1 MGLFSP
7 KKKETQKGKLPPLN
21 FPELPPKEPVT
32 FEEAAIPQQEARQ
45 IRQAI
50 TPPRQMVPPL
60 EEHMVEEE
68 HHFEPASVSHTRE
81 KPLFVKIE
89 KYREVMATVNDLKK
103 RLNEASSILT
113 ELNKIKE
120 EEERELNAWHD
131 DLELIKERL
140 MRIDKTLFE
149 S

>member
-7 KKKETQKGKLPPLN
+7 KKKEPKKEELPPLN
-21 FPELPPKEPVT
+21 FPELPKKGFPS
-32 FEEAAIPQQEARQ
+32 FEEIKKAAIPRQETRE

-50 TPPRQMVPPL
+50 IPPPQEMV
-60 EEHMVEEE
+60 VEE
-68 HHFEPASVSHTRE
+68 HHAGFQPGE

-89 KYREVMATVNDLKK
+89 KYKEVMATVNELKK
-103 RLNEASSILT
+103 RLSEASSILT

-120 EEERELNAWHD
+120 NEERELAAWHD

-140 MRIDKTLFE
+140 MSIDKTLFE

>member
-7 KKKETQKGKLPPLN
+7 KRKGNQREELPPLN
-21 FPELPPKEPVT
+21 FPELPQRDFPD
-32 FEEAAIPQQEARQ
+32 FEEGAIPQQEVAQ
-45 IRQAI
+45 IKQAI
-50 TPPRQMVPPL
+50 TPPPQEMASHPM
-60 EEHMVEEE
+60 EEYHEQAVYQSE
-68 HHFEPASVSHTRE
+68 E

-89 KYREVMATVNDLKK
+89 KYREVMSTVNELKK
-103 RLNEASSILT
+103 RLNEASAILT

-120 EEERELNAWHD
+120 EEERELNSWHD

-140 MRIDKTLFE
+140 MSIDKTLFE

>member
-1 MGLFSP
+1 MGLFGP
-7 KKKETQKGKLPPLN
+7 KKKEPKREELPPLN
-21 FPELPPKEPVT
+21 FPELPKKGFPS
-32 FEEAAIPQQEARQ
+32 FEEVEQAAIPRQEARQ

-50 TPPRQMVPPL
+50 APPPQEMV
-60 EEHMVEEE
+60 VEK
-68 HHFEPASVSHTRE
+68 HPASFQPGE

-89 KYREVMATVNDLKK
+89 KYREVMGTVNELKK
-103 RLNEASSILT
+103 RLAEASSILT

-120 EEERELNAWHD
+120 QEERELAAWHD

-140 MRIDKTLFE
+140 MSIDKTLFE